1 MSYIPALW
9 TVLKQS
15 FLKKKALQS
24 AKNARRVVF
33 ENSGPSGYAIYHDGV
48 KTIKLYTAVGG
59 GNCIFYIS
67 VPSAQTW
74 EKDTPYPVEKR
85 NEILAC
91 IADESLKKQARIP
104 GAYFKMNETSIVFYA
119 P

>member
-1 MSYIPALW
+1 MGYIPALW

-15 FLKKKALQS
+15 FVKKKASQP
-24 AKNARRVVF
+24 ANNGRRVVF
-33 ENSGPSGYAIYHDGV
+33 ENSGPSGYAIYYDGV
-48 KTIKLYTAVGG
+48 KAIKFYTEVGG

-67 VPSAQTW
+67 IPSAQTW
-74 EKDTPYPVEKR
+74 EKETTYPVEKR
-85 NEILAC
+85 NDILAF
-91 IADESLKKQARIP
+91 IAEESLKKQARIP